1 MFETIKDR
9 TAPFVDTATDRTRN
23 ATVMLADA
31 VARTNRP
38 VDLAVETSLKL
49 NEITHKSVA
58 RFVKQQARM
67 IEGTVDAASKRLHV
81 AADASNLRN
90 LVNDQL
96 AMFPATRDR
105 LTKDARNTVAVFTET
120 REELTDL
127 VRSVMEQ
134 ARKESGDVEKT
145 VRTAKRTVTRKARTA
160 KKAAAKTKAKV
171 SKKAKATT
179 ASKKSTART
188 AK

>member
-9 TAPFVDTATDRTRN
+9 TAPFVDNAADRTRN

-31 VARTNRP
+31 VDRTHRP
-38 VDLAVETSLKL
+38 VDLAVKTSHKL

-58 RFVKQQARM
+58 RLVKQQARM

-81 AADASNLRN
+81 AADAHNLRD
-90 LVNDQL
+90 LVSDQM

-105 LTKDARNTVAVFTET
+105 FVKDARGTLAVFTDT

-127 VRSVMEQ
+127 IRSVMEE
-134 ARKESGDVEKT
+134 ARKETGEVEKT

-160 KKAAAKTKAKV
+160 KKKATKATTKV
-171 SKKAKATT
+171 TKKAKATPRKKT
-179 ASKKSTART
+179 TTGKSK
-188 AK
+188 

>member
-9 TAPFVDTATDRTRN
+9 TAPFVDTAADRTRN

-31 VARTNRP
+31 VARTHRP
-38 VDLAVETSLKL
+38 VDLAVKTSLKL
-49 NEITHKSVA
+49 NEITHKSLA
-58 RFVKQQARM
+58 SLVKQQASM

-81 AADASNLRN
+81 AADADNLRD

-105 LTKDARNTVAVFTET
+105 LAKDARNTVAVFTET

-134 ARKESGDVEKT
+134 ARKETGEVEKT

-160 KKAAAKTKAKV
+160 KKTAAKTRAKV
-171 SKKAKATT
+171 AKKTKAATSRKKTT
-179 ASKKSTART
+179 ASK